1 MAFSFSKSNLPE
13 QLFINNEYV
22 DSKSDKKLTL
32 ISPRDGS
39 VISKTCPLAGEED
52 VELAIAAAEAAL
64 PEWKKL
70 GATKR
75 RNIMTKFADLVDTH
89 TEALAELTRINLGA
103 PFEAFG
109 KFEAGLC
116 AEV

>member
-1 MAFSFSKSNLPE
+1 MAFPFSKSNLPE

-22 DSKSDKKLTL
+22 DSKSAKKLTL

-39 VISKTCPLAGEED
+39 VISKTCPLASEED
-52 VELAIAAAEAAL
+52 VELAVAAAEAAL

-75 RNIMTKFADLVDTH
+75 RNIMTKFADLIDTH